1 MEGIEGSIEGSIG
14 GGAVAVIVFG
24 LVVDADFFVFGMV
37 GMVGMVG
44 MLVCYNAFYL
54 F

>member
-1 MEGIEGSIEGSIG
+1 MEGIGGIGGIEGIEDI
-14 GGAVAVIVFG
+14 AVAVIVFG

-37 GMVGMVG
+37 GM
-44 MLVCYNAFYL
+44 LVCYNACYL